1 MFAAGHAR
9 AYGRGSRLQD
19 ACLYARA
26 TIQAGQGPPGIA
38 VSPLV
43 VSGVQLPMSENQ
55 CKHGGWKAFGT
66 TFKNQ
71 GDCVTFVAT
80 SGKNPPRGA

>member
-1 MFAAGHAR
+1 
-9 AYGRGSRLQD
+9 
-19 ACLYARA
+19 
-26 TIQAGQGPPGIA
+26 
-38 VSPLV
+38 
-43 VSGVQLPMSENQ
+43 MSENQ

-80 SGKNPPRGA
+80 SGKNPPSGA